1 VKGAYKPTP
10 LGAPSSIATVDGYH
24 FKIVKIVPSPLKA
37 IQSALVYMTVT
48 DPNGKPV
55 TLTPWYGAL
64 AHAIFFHKGRFEY
77 FHTHVCSPGAGGCT
91 SVFGGSKVVGSS
103 ATPGHLTVG
112 VLLPDSGT
120 WRLFLQMKA
129 GGKILSA
136 PFVLP
141 VGA

>member
-1 VKGAYKPTP
+1 
-10 LGAPSSIATVDGYH
+10 
-24 FKIVKIVPSPLKA
+24 
-37 IQSALVYMTVT
+37 
-48 DPNGKPV
+48 
-55 TLTPWYGAL
+55 
-64 AHAIFFHKGRFEY
+64 
-77 FHTHVCSPGAGGCT
+77 
-91 SVFGGSKVVGSS
+91 VVGSS

-120 WRLFLQMKA
+120 WRLFLQLRA